1 MTLESSRKETNNM
14 KVILLKDV
22 KGIGKKGEIVN
33 VKDGYGANY
42 LVPNRL
48 AVMYSEKSNE
58 ILNEQKKAEAENIER
73 MKAEAREAAKKLE
86 SITLE
91 FNANGSG
98 DGRMFGTISTK
109 QIEQALKEQ
118 YGITIDK
125 RKFVDKTAVDHF
137 GYTKL
142 TIELY
147 KGITGT
153 VNVHV
158 SEK

>member
-1 MTLESSRKETNNM
+1 M

-22 KGIGKKGEIVN
+22 KGIGKKSEIVN

-42 LVPNRL
+42 LIPNRL
-48 AVMYSEKSNE
+48 AVMYSEKSQE
-58 ILNEQKKAEAENIER
+58 ILNQQKKAEADNIEK
-73 MKAEAREAAKKLE
+73 MKADAREAAKKLE
-86 SITLE
+86 TITLE
-91 FNANGSG
+91 FSANGSG

-109 QIEQALKEQ
+109 QIEQELKEKHN
-118 YGITIDK
+118 IVIDK
-125 RKFVDKTAVDHF
+125 RKFVDKQLVDHF

-153 VNVHV
+153 ITVHV

>member
-1 MTLESSRKETNNM
+1 M

-22 KGIGKKGEIVN
+22 KGIGKKSDIIN

-42 LVPNRL
+42 LIPNRL

-58 ILNEQKKAEAENIER
+58 ILNNQKKAEADNIER
-73 MKAEAREAAKKLE
+73 MKAEARANAEKLKD
-86 SITLE
+86 IVLE
-91 FNANGSG
+91 FSAKGSG

-109 QIEQALKEQ
+109 QIEQELKEKHN
-118 YGITIDK
+118 IEIDK
-125 RKFVDKTAVDHF
+125 RKFVSKEPVDHF
-137 GYTKL
+137 GYSKL

-147 KGITGT
+147 KGITGIVT
-153 VNVHV
+153 VHV

>member
-1 MTLESSRKETNNM
+1 M

-22 KGIGKKGEIVN
+22 KGIGKKSEIVN

-42 LVPNRL
+42 LIPNRL
-48 AVMYSEKSNE
+48 AVMYSEKSQE

-73 MKAEAREAAKKLE
+73 MKAEAREVSKKLE
-86 SITLE
+86 TITLE
-91 FNANGSG
+91 FSANGSG

-109 QIEQALKEQ
+109 QIEQELKDKH
-118 YGITIDK
+118 GIEIDK
-125 RKFVDKTAVDHF
+125 RKMIDKTLVDHF

-142 TIELY
+142 KIELY

-153 VNVHV
+153 ITVHV

>member
-1 MTLESSRKETNNM
+1 M

-22 KGIGKKGEIVN
+22 KGVGKKQDVVN

-42 LVPNRL
+42 LIPNRL
-48 AVMYSEKSNE
+48 AVMYSDRSQE
-58 ILNEQKKAEAENIER
+58 ILNVQKKAEADNIER

-86 SITLE
+86 TIVLQ
-91 FNANGSG
+91 FDAKGSG

-109 QIEQALKEQ
+109 QIQQELKEKH
-118 YGITIDK
+118 GIEIDK
-125 RKFVDKTAVDHF
+125 RKFVDKQTVDHF
-137 GYTKL
+137 GYSKL

-153 VNVHV
+153 ITILVN
-158 SEK
+158 EK

>member
-1 MTLESSRKETNNM
+1 M

-48 AVMYSEKSNE
+48 AVMYSAKSQE
-58 ILNEQKKAEAENIER
+58 ILDDQKKAEAENIER
-73 MKAEAREAAKKLE
+73 MKSEARAAAEKLNG
-86 SITLE
+86 IVVE
-91 FNANGSG
+91 FSAKGSG

-109 QIEQALKEQ
+109 QIEQELKEKH
-118 YGITIDK
+118 GIEIDK
-125 RKFVDKTAVDHF
+125 RKFVTKDPVDHF
-137 GYTKL
+137 GYSKL

-147 KGITGT
+147 KGITGIVT
-153 VNVHV
+153 VHV

>member
-1 MTLESSRKETNNM
+1 M

-22 KGIGKKGEIVN
+22 KGIGKKSEIVN

-42 LVPNRL
+42 LIPNRL

-73 MKAEAREAAKKLE
+73 MKAEAREVSKKLE

-91 FNANGSG
+91 FTANGSG

-109 QIEQALKEQ
+109 QIEQELKEK
-118 YGITIDK
+118 YGIAIDK
-125 RKFVDKTAVDHF
+125 RKFVDKMAVDHF
-137 GYTKL
+137 GYSSL

-153 VNVHV
+153 VRVHV

>member
-1 MTLESSRKETNNM
+1 MTQESSKRENSM

-22 KGIGKKGEIVN
+22 KGIGKKSEIVN

-42 LVPNRL
+42 LIPNRL
-48 AVMYSEKSNE
+48 AVMYSEKSQE
-58 ILNEQKKAEAENIER
+58 ILNQQKKAEADNIEK
-73 MKAEAREAAKKLE
+73 MKADAREAAKKLE
-86 SITLE
+86 TITLE
-91 FNANGSG
+91 FSANGSG

-109 QIEQALKEQ
+109 QIEQELKEKHN
-118 YGITIDK
+118 IVIDK
-125 RKFVDKTAVDHF
+125 RKFVDKQLVDHF

-153 VNVHV
+153 ITVHV

>member
-1 MTLESSRKETNNM
+1 M

-48 AVMYSEKSNE
+48 AVMYSQKSQE
-58 ILNEQKKAEAENIER
+58 ILDEQKQAEADNIER
-73 MKAEAREAAKKLE
+73 MKAEARAAADKLKDMV
-86 SITLE
+86 LE
-91 FNANGSG
+91 FSVKGSG

-109 QIEQALKEQ
+109 QIEQELKDKHN
-118 YGITIDK
+118 IVIDK
-125 RKFVDKTAVDHF
+125 RKFVTKEAVDHF
-137 GYTKL
+137 GYSKL

-147 KGITGT
+147 KGITGIVT
-153 VNVHV
+153 VHV

>member
-1 MTLESSRKETNNM
+1 M

-22 KGIGKKGEIVN
+22 KGIGKKQEIVN
-33 VKDGYGANY
+33 VKDGYGTNY
-42 LVPNRL
+42 LIPNKL
-48 AVMYSEKSNE
+48 AVMYSERSQE
-58 ILNEQKKAEAENIER
+58 ILDVQKKAQADEIER
-73 MKAEAREAAKKLE
+73 LKEEARAVAKKLE

-91 FNANGSG
+91 FKANGSG

-109 QIEQALKEQ
+109 QIEQELKDKYQ
-118 YGITIDK
+118 ISVDK
-125 RKFVDKTAVDHF
+125 RKILDKQAVDHF

-147 KGITGT
+147 KGINGT
-153 VNVHV
+153 ITVHV